1 MTSELPPDPP
11 YFSGIDFNP
20 SFYVDE
26 SNSSGITQEQA
37 NTLYLQK
44 TIPDTA
50 TALETFSGGIKVNTI
65 ETVNTA
71 DITNISTNSTGNIF
85 IGTSASRTNAN
96 PIQIGTTASLIRF
109 GSSTNSQITNNTL
122 SMSNVQCLNLNSIT
136 SVSAFGLLG
145 SHTGPIN
152 IGNIVSR
159 TGDISIASNQTTGT
173 GNINIGS
180 TALTTGS
187 QNITMNRPLTLNYGP
202 DTQTS
207 FTQLGFY
214 KYFGGTQQTMPTNSS
229 YVTFTETTSLP
240 PGVYMLNYQLY
251 SLISLTTTGDTIIE
265 NQMFGISTTTN
276 GVYPAGCNQ
285 VVTENIV
292 RPPGVT
298 YSQAFTGVVQLTSS
312 GILYLIGAFT
322 FSTNCTLKITGGV
335 GVVRIG

>member
-50 TALETFSGGIKVNTI
+50 TALETFPGGIKTNSIDNVLST
-65 ETVNTA
+65 
-71 DITNISTNSTGNIF
+71 DISNILINSTGNIN
-85 IGTSASRTNAN
+85 IGTSTSR
-96 PIQIGTTASLIRF
+96 TASLVRF
-109 GSSTNSQITNNTL
+109 GSSSNSQITNNTL

-173 GNINIGS
+173 ANIVIGS
-180 TALTTGS
+180 NVLTTGTQS
-187 QNITMNRPLTLNYGP
+187 ITINRPLTLNYGP

-251 SLISLTTTGDTIIE
+251 SLISLTTTGNTIIE